1 MNTLRLDNVTY
12 RYGPKTALDDVSF
25 SLEPGRFCAL
35 LGPNGAGK
43 STLFSLLTRL
53 FVTREGVIQ
62 VAGHDLAHEPRAAL
76 GKIGVV
82 FQQQTLELDLSVM
95 QNLRYFAALQGLS
108 GKSAQHSIDA
118 ALDRLGMRDRSGE
131 KARALNGGHRRR
143 MEIARAL
150 IHDPAVLL
158 LDEATVGLDTAAR
171 QSITAHVHDLADT
184 GLLVLWATHLVDEIQ
199 PQDDVVVLHQGRV
212 LAHDTAKTVAGDG
225 TLLDAFI
232 DMTRPAPADAE
243 AAP

>member
-1 MNTLRLDNVTY
+1 MSTLRLEHISY
-12 RYGPKTALDDVSF
+12 RYGAKTALDNVSF
-25 SLEPGRFCAL
+25 VLEQGRFCAL
-35 LGPNGAGK
+35 LGLNGAGK

-53 FVTREGVIQ
+53 LVTREGIIH
-62 VAGHDLAHEPRAAL
+62 VAGHDLAREPRAAL

-108 GKSAQHSIDA
+108 GRNAQRSIDA

-150 IHDPAVLL
+150 IHDPQVLL

-171 QSITAHVHDLADT
+171 QAITAHVHDLADS
-184 GLLVLWATHLVDEIQ
+184 GLLVLWATHLVDEIR
-199 PQDDVVVLHQGRV
+199 PTDDVVVLHEGRV
-212 LAHDTAKTVAGDG
+212 LAHDDAATLAGG
-225 TLLDAFI
+225 GSLLDAFI
-232 DMTRPAPADAE
+232 RMTGPAPEGVTA
-243 AAP
+243 

>member
-1 MNTLRLDNVTY
+1 MSTLRLEHISY
-12 RYGPKTALDDVSF
+12 RYGAKTALDNVSF
-25 SLEPGRFCAL
+25 VLEQGRFCAL
-35 LGPNGAGK
+35 LGLNGAGK

-53 FVTREGVIQ
+53 LVTREGTIH
-62 VAGHDLAHEPRAAL
+62 VAGHDLAREPRAAL

-108 GKSAQHSIDA
+108 GRNAQRSIDA

-150 IHDPAVLL
+150 IHDPQVLL

-171 QSITAHVHDLADT
+171 QAITAHVHDLADN
-184 GLLVLWATHLVDEIQ
+184 GLLVFWATHLVDEIRAT
-199 PQDDVVVLHQGRV
+199 DDVVVLHEGRV
-212 LAHDTAKTVAGDG
+212 LAHDDAATLAGDG
-225 TLLDAFI
+225 SLLDAFI
-232 DMTRPAPADAE
+232 RMTGPAPEGVTA
-243 AAP
+243 